1 MKKAIKILVC
11 SVLVAST
18 MAFSGC
24 EEKDEKS
31 VTNKEKL
38 ENLKLPLEKD
48 GFIQLGIY
56 FDGTKDGSTDE
67 STVKVVKDERIVNK
81 EELIGETII
90 QELIKGPTVKSEL
103 KPVLPKETRLL
114 SFSIKDNIAYVNLS
128 KEAKI
133 NMSEAKEKSCL
144 QSIAASLTQLSSI
157 KKIKLTLENNDIDT
171 IGGNFDVSK
180 PFTKEGLTL
189 LKK

>member
-11 SVLVAST
+11 SILVAST

-56 FDGTKDGSTDE
+56 FDGTKDG

-180 PFTKEGLTL
+180 PFSKEGLTL

>member
-1 MKKAIKILVC
+1 MLFR
-11 SVLVAST
+11 S
-18 MAFSGC
+18 
-24 EEKDEKS
+24 
-31 VTNKEKL
+31 
-38 ENLKLPLEKD
+38 
-48 GFIQLGIY
+48 
-56 FDGTKDGSTDE
+56 
-67 STVKVVKDERIVNK
+67 
-81 EELIGETII
+81 II

-180 PFTKEGLTL
+180 PFSKEGLTL

>member
-1 MKKAIKILVC
+1 MKKTIKILLC
-11 SVLVAST
+11 SMLVAST
-18 MAFSGC
+18 VAFYGC

-31 VTNKEKL
+31 AINKEKL
-38 ENLKLPLEKD
+38 ENLKLPMEKN

-56 FDGTKDGSTDE
+56 FDGTKDGST
-67 STVKVVKDERIVNK
+67 VRVIKDERIINK
-81 EELIGETII
+81 EELIGETIM

-103 KPVLPKETRLL
+103 KPILSRETRLL

-133 NMSEAKEKSCL
+133 NMSEEKEKSCL
-144 QSIAASLTQLSSI
+144 QSIAASLTQLSSV
-157 KKIKLTLENNDIDT
+157 KKIKMTIENKDIDT
-171 IGGNFDVSK
+171 IGGNFDISK
-180 PFTKEGLTL
+180 PFSKEGLTL

>member
-11 SVLVAST
+11 SILVASAVT
-18 MAFSGC
+18 FSGC
-24 EEKDEKS
+24 EEKDDKS
-31 VTNKEKL
+31 VANNEKL

-56 FDGTKDGSTDE
+56 FDGTKDE
-67 STVKVVKDERIVNK
+67 STVKVVKDERIINK
-81 EELIGETII
+81 EELIGETIM

-103 KPVLPKETRLL
+103 KPILPRETRLL

-133 NMSEAKEKSCL
+133 NMSRAKEKSCL
-144 QSIAASLTQLSSI
+144 QSIAASLTQLSSV
-157 KKIKLTLENNDIDT
+157 KKVKITLENNDIDS
-171 IGGNFDVSK
+171 IGGNFDISK
-180 PFTKEGLTL
+180 PFSKEGLTV
-189 LKK
+189 LK

>member
-1 MKKAIKILVC
+1 MKKVMKLLLCSMLVI
-11 SVLVAST
+11 STVA
-18 MAFSGC
+18 FFGC
-24 EEKDEKS
+24 EKKDQKS

-48 GFIQLGIY
+48 DFIQFGIY
-56 FDGTKDGSTDE
+56 FDGSKDGT
-67 STVKVVKDERIVNK
+67 TVQVVKDERLINK
-81 EELIGETII
+81 EELIGETIM

-103 KPVLPKETRLL
+103 KPILPKETRLL

-144 QSIAASLTQLSSI
+144 EGIVASLTQLPSVE
-157 KKIKLTLENNDIDT
+157 KVKITMENKDVDTL
-171 IGGNFDVSK
+171 GGNFDISK
-180 PFTKEGLTL
+180 PFSKGEIIPI
-189 LKK
+189 KK